1 MARHNR
7 LCKRKQQILEEPALL
22 KAPLSISP
30 RQYSNLIWGHH
41 CTLSLSPPLKKVI
54 LNQEVI
60 YYV

>member
-22 KAPLSISP
+22 KAPLNISP
-30 RQYSNLIWGHH
+30 LQYSDLIGGQHYA
-41 CTLSLSPPLKKVI
+41 LSLSLLLKNII

>member
-22 KAPLSISP
+22 KAPLNISP
-30 RQYSNLIWGHH
+30 LQYSDLVWGHH
-41 CTLSLSPPLKKVI
+41 DIFSLSPLLKIVI

-60 YYV
+60 CYV